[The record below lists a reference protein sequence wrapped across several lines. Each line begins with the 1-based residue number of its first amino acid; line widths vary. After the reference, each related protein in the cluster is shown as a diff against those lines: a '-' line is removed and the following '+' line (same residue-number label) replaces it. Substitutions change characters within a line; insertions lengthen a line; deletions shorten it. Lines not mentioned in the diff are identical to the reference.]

1 MIDWT
6 TFPVRDGLTGLALV
20 IASLSLLIS
29 WSTARRAK
37 AEKSVNAWITISRES
52 AEWWLGTLNVK
63 NGSHLGIEI
72 EKLTVGL
79 PDYRL
84 GDIFQTKPLKSPDGA
99 PTGMIDMASVA
110 HHLAMP
116 FKFTVAAGET
126 LQRNFL
132 LYQPAH
138 SRRKTAKVSV
148 MYSTLEPKSRWCG
161 LPVMVRTR
169 SDH

>member
-20 IASLSLLIS
+20 IASLSLSIS

-37 AEKSVNAWITISRES
+37 AEKAVNAWVTLSRAG

-63 NGSHLGIEI
+63 NGSHLSIEI
-72 EKLTVGL
+72 GKLAVKL

-84 GDIFQTKPLKSPDGA
+84 ADLSQAKQIIAPDGTM
-99 PTGMIDMASVA
+99 TGIDLAGVD
-110 HHLAMP
+110 HCLAMP
-116 FKFTVAAGET
+116 FKFTVAAGGT

-132 LYQPAH
+132 LHQPAR
-138 SRRKTAKVSV
+138 SRRKSTKVSV
-148 MYSTLEPKSRWCG
+148 MYSTLEPRSRWRI
-161 LPVMVRTR
+161 LPVMVKTR